1 MKPHSWWRLVTL
13 IGLLAACGPSAAGTE
28 SPATSHE
35 TVPIETAPSSLPNAA
50 FVSADGHLAVM
61 RDGVMGTT
69 LTGIVAADDKTVI
82 STTTTEGS
90 TTLSWIDLD
99 DGTTTTSV
107 DLAGDLRAM
116 ATDTTGRIVGL
127 VSRDAAVGTSEIVI
141 ASSAGERFRKSYD
154 SELQPEG
161 FSNAYEGELPSGM
174 FVIEFLDSPSP
185 DASAPRRYRV
195 RVLGPSGGEL
205 SLPLNLRDKGQF
217 VDEEML
223 GFSRSH
229 VISPANGLLFTL
241 YRGVEADESNYAFVH
256 TLGFVN
262 GVWCLDLPSELAL
275 ERLPGAVI
283 LVDGEQKLL
292 VVSSNG
298 FVTEFVID
306 DITNPEHLPVPRR
319 TQVAWSTDT
328 NSSAPALAQRD
339 GQVLVGQGNT
349 LRWIDAASL
358 TGTVT
363 QTVDIDIEAVA
374 LLADGEAV
382 AAGAGRVAQ
391 ISAAG
396 QVGGTAQLP
405 ADLGAISR
413 VLTFGA

>member
-1 MKPHSWWRLVTL
+1 
-13 IGLLAACGPSAAGTE
+13 
-28 SPATSHE
+28 
-35 TVPIETAPSSLPNAA
+35 
-50 FVSADGHLAVM
+50 
-61 RDGVMGTT
+61 MGTT
-69 LTGIVAADDKTVI
+69 LTGIVAADDQTVI
-82 STTTTEGS
+82 STTTAYGS

-107 DLAGDLRAM
+107 NLAGNLQAM
-116 ATDTTGRIVGL
+116 ATDTTGKIVGL

-141 ASSAGERFRKSYD
+141 ASSAGERFRKSYAT
-154 SELQPEG
+154 ELQPEG
-161 FSNAYEGELPSGM
+161 FSNAYDGELPTGL
-174 FVIEFLDSPSP
+174 FVIEFLDPRTP

-195 RVLGPSGGEL
+195 RVLTPIDGEL
-205 SLPLNLRDKGQF
+205 ALPWNLREKGQF

-298 FVTEFVID
+298 FVAEFVID

-319 TQVAWSTDT
+319 TQVAWSTDST
-328 NSSAPALAQRD
+328 SSAPALAQD
-339 GQVLVGQGNT
+339 HGQVLVGQGNS

-358 TGTVT
+358 TGNVT

-374 LLADGEAV
+374 LLADGDALAV
-382 AAGAGRVAQ
+382 GGGRVAR
-391 ISAAG
+391 IAAAG
-396 QVGGTAQLP
+396 QVGDTAQLP
-405 ADLGAISR
+405 ADLGPISR
-413 VLTFGA
+413 VLAFGD